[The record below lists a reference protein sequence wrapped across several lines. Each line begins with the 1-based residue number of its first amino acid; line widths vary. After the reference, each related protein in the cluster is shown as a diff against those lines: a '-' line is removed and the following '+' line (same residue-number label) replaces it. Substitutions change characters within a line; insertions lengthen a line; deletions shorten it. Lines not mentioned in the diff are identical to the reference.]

1 MTTKRDW
8 HHQVEHERI
17 PANEVHETND
27 GKTIRV
33 EYREENG
40 TIYKT
45 TKTYRNQKL
54 KVLPIVAERK
64 KWKKFGNAGNDPA
77 GINTATT
84 KVDDEI
90 TMQFISNKEVFIF
103 TFTFIFIFIFI
114 FLIII
119 KDDKQYEE
127 NLIKDAVS
135 TLRKVQCRLCKG
147 EHWTTK
153 CPYKDNLQS
162 FMDQSTDKPS
172 DNISTSVSNATSQG
186 QNASIGTSGE
196 ASTGKWVSQSV
207 RRGGTGTA
215 YPGDRGGSTRGGSYG
230 GRSNDMRKQDEATV
244 RVTNL
249 PEETQEQDLRDLFT
263 PFGSV
268 SRVFLAKDKTNNTS
282 KGFAFITFNEKKDAQ
297 KAIECVSGFGYDH
310 LILKVEWAK

>member
-8 HHQVEHERI
+8 HDQVEQERI
-17 PANEVHETND
+17 PQNQVIDTND
-27 GKTIRV
+27 GKTIRI

-64 KWKKFGNAGNDPA
+64 KWKKFGNAAKDPP

-90 TMQFISNKEVFIF
+90 TMQFISNKE
-103 TFTFIFIFIFI
+103 
-114 FLIII
+114 
-119 KDDKQYEE
+119 DDKQDEE
-127 NLIKDAVS
+127 RLIKDAVS
-135 TLRKVQCRLCKG
+135 TLKKVQCRLCKG

-153 CPYKDNLQS
+153 CPHKDSLQS
-162 FMDQSTDKPS
+162 IINQNNENSSSTTTNPT
-172 DNISTSVSNATSQG
+172 NQG
-186 QNASIGTSGE
+186 QTNTTGTTNE
-196 ASTGKWVSQSV
+196 PPTNKWVSQRV
-207 RRGGTGTA
+207 QQRAQQGTNS
-215 YPGDRGGSTRGGSYG
+215 YPQERGDRTSTRSNNYSGRGS
-230 GRSNDMRKQDEATV
+230 DMRKQDEATV

-263 PFGSV
+263 PFGPV
-268 SRVFLAKDKTNNTS
+268 SRVFLAKDKTSNVS

-310 LILKVEWAK
+310 LILKVEWANKPQNQ

>member
-8 HHQVEHERI
+8 HDQVEHERI
-17 PANEVHETND
+17 PQNQVIDTND
-27 GKTIRV
+27 GKTVRI

-64 KWKKFGNAGNDPA
+64 KWKKFGNAAKDPP

-90 TMQFISNKEVFIF
+90 TMQFISNKE
-103 TFTFIFIFIFI
+103 
-114 FLIII
+114 
-119 KDDKQYEE
+119 DDKQDEE
-127 NLIKDAVS
+127 RLIKDAVS

-153 CPYKDNLQS
+153 CPHKDSLQP
-162 FMDQSTDKPS
+162 FMDQTNENTSSSTTT
-172 DNISTSVSNATSQG
+172 NTTNQG
-186 QNASIGTSGE
+186 QTNPSGTSTE
-196 ASTGKWVSQSV
+196 PTTSKWVSQRV
-207 RRGGTGTA
+207 QQRAAQGGNT
-215 YPGDRGGSTRGGSYG
+215 YPGDSRDRPSNRSSNYSGRG
-230 GRSNDMRKQDEATV
+230 NDMRKQDEATV

-263 PFGSV
+263 PFGPV
-268 SRVFLAKDKTNNTS
+268 SRVFLAKDKTSNVS

-310 LILKVEWAK
+310 LILKVEWANKPQNQ

>member
-1 MTTKRDW
+1 

-17 PANEVHETND
+17 PANEVYESD
-27 GKTIRV
+27 GKTIRI

-64 KWKKFGNAGNDPA
+64 KWKKFGNAANDPP

-90 TMQFISNKEVFIF
+90 TMQFISNKE
-103 TFTFIFIFIFI
+103 
-114 FLIII
+114 
-119 KDDKQYEE
+119 DNKQDEE
-127 NLIKDAVS
+127 KLIKEAVS

-162 FMDQSTDKPS
+162 YMDQSTDKP
-172 DNISTSVSNATSQG
+172 
-186 QNASIGTSGE
+186 
-196 ASTGKWVSQSV
+196 
-207 RRGGTGTA
+207 
-215 YPGDRGGSTRGGSYG
+215 
-230 GRSNDMRKQDEATV
+230 
-244 RVTNL
+244 
-249 PEETQEQDLRDLFT
+249 
-263 PFGSV
+263 
-268 SRVFLAKDKTNNTS
+268 
-282 KGFAFITFNEKKDAQ
+282 
-297 KAIECVSGFGYDH
+297 
-310 LILKVEWAK
+310 

>member
-40 TIYKT
+40 TIFKT

-64 KWKKFGNAGNDPA
+64 KWKKFGNASNDAP

-90 TMQFISNKEVFIF
+90 TMQFISNKE
-103 TFTFIFIFIFI
+103 
-114 FLIII
+114 
-119 KDDKQYEE
+119 DDKQDEE
-127 NLIKDAVS
+127 KLIKDAVS

-162 FMDQSTDKPS
+162 FMEQPIDKPTEMIPATGNS
-172 DNISTSVSNATSQG
+172 STPQG
-186 QNASIGTSGE
+186 QNPSTGTPAEGT
-196 ASTGKWVSQSV
+196 TGKWVSVSA
-207 RRGGTGTA
+207 RRPGAGTA
-215 YPGDRGGSTRGGSYG
+215 YPGDRGGSTRGSYV

-310 LILKVEWAK
+310 LILKVEWANKPQNQ

>member
-17 PANEVHETND
+17 PANEVIETND

-64 KWKKFGNAGNDPA
+64 KWKKFGNAASDPP

-90 TMQFISNKEVFIF
+90 TMQFISNKE
-103 TFTFIFIFIFI
+103 
-114 FLIII
+114 
-119 KDDKQYEE
+119 DDKQDEE
-127 NLIKDAVS
+127 KLIKDAVS

-153 CPYKDNLQS
+153 CPYKDNLQPI
-162 FMDQSTDKPS
+162 MDPSNEKPNENVTSTTNNS
-172 DNISTSVSNATSQG
+172 TSQG
-186 QNASIGTSGE
+186 QNAPSGPTGE
-196 ASTGKWVSQSV
+196 SSTGKWVSVSA
-207 RRGGTGTA
+207 RRPGAGTA
-215 YPGDRGGSTRGGSYG
+215 YPGDRPGRGGAYA
-230 GRSNDMRKQDEATV
+230 GRGSDMRKQDEATV

-263 PFGSV
+263 PFGTV
-268 SRVFLAKDKTNNTS
+268 NRVFLAKDKTNNTS

-310 LILKVEWAK
+310 LILKVEWANKPQNQ

>member
-1 MTTKRDW
+1 MSSGSVTTTTTKRDW

-17 PANEVHETND
+17 PANEVHETPD
-27 GKTIRV
+27 GKTIRI

-64 KWKKFGNAGNDPA
+64 KWKKFGNAASDPP

-90 TMQFISNKEVFIF
+90 TMQFISNKE
-103 TFTFIFIFIFI
+103 
-114 FLIII
+114 
-119 KDDKQYEE
+119 DDKQDEE
-127 NLIKDAVS
+127 KLIKEAVS

-162 FMDQSTDKPS
+162 ITDSYAEKQNENVTATANKPP
-172 DNISTSVSNATSQG
+172 SQG
-186 QNASIGTSGE
+186 QSATNGPAGD
-196 ASTGKWVSQSV
+196 ASTGGKWVSQRV
-207 RRGGTGTA
+207 RDRTGPGTA
-215 YPGDRGGSTRGGSYG
+215 YPGDRGGSTRGGSYS
-230 GRSNDMRKQDEATV
+230 GRTMDRKQDEATV

-263 PFGSV
+263 PFGPV
-268 SRVFLAKDKTNNTS
+268 SRVFLAKDKTSNTS

-310 LILKVEWAK
+310 LILKVEWANKPQNQ

>member
-17 PANEVHETND
+17 PANEVYESD
-27 GKTIRV
+27 GKTIRI

-64 KWKKFGNAGNDPA
+64 KWKKFGNAASDPP

-90 TMQFISNKEVFIF
+90 TMQFISNKE
-103 TFTFIFIFIFI
+103 
-114 FLIII
+114 
-119 KDDKQYEE
+119 DNKQDEE
-127 NLIKDAVS
+127 KLIKEAVS

-162 FMDQSTDKPS
+162 YMDQSTDKPAENAPPS
-172 DNISTSVSNATSQG
+172 STNTTSQG
-186 QNASIGTSGE
+186 QHAPSGGTSGE
-196 ASTGKWVSQSV
+196 ATTGKWVSARVQRS
-207 RRGGTGTA
+207 GAGTA
-215 YPGDRGGSTRGGSYG
+215 YPGDRGGSTRGGGSGSYG
-230 GRSNDMRKQDEATV
+230 GRNSDMRKDEATV

-263 PFGSV
+263 PFGPV

>member
-1 MTTKRDW
+1 
-8 HHQVEHERI
+8 VI
-17 PANEVHETND
+17 ETND
-27 GKTIRV
+27 GKTIRL

-64 KWKKFGNAGNDPA
+64 KWKKFGNAANDPP

-90 TMQFISNKEVFIF
+90 TMQFISNKE
-103 TFTFIFIFIFI
+103 
-114 FLIII
+114 
-119 KDDKQYEE
+119 DDKQDEE
-127 NLIKDAVS
+127 KLIKEAVS

-162 FMDQSTDKPS
+162 FMDQSSDKQ
-172 DNISTSVSNATSQG
+172 NENVSTSSHNNASQG
-186 QNASIGTSGE
+186 QNQTSGTPGE
-196 ASTGKWVSQSV
+196 STGGKWFSVSA
-207 RRGGTGTA
+207 RRSGAGTA
-215 YPGDRGGSTRGGSYG
+215 YPGDRGGGSTRGGGGSYAGGG
-230 GRSNDMRKQDEATV
+230 GRSGDLRKQDEATV

-263 PFGSV
+263 PFGPV

-310 LILKVEWAK
+310 LILKVEWANKPQNQ

>member
-1 MTTKRDW
+1 MTSTKRDW
-8 HHQVEHERI
+8 HHQVEHERL
-17 PANEVHETND
+17 PANEVFDTSD
-27 GKTIRV
+27 GKTIRI

-40 TIYKT
+40 ITYKT
-45 TKTYRNQKL
+45 TKTYRSQKL

-64 KWKKFGNAGNDPA
+64 KWKKFGNAANDPP

-90 TMQFISNKEVFIF
+90 TMQFLSNKEDE
-103 TFTFIFIFIFI
+103 T
-114 FLIII
+114 
-119 KDDKQYEE
+119 KEE
-127 NLIKDAVS
+127 EKILRDAVA
-135 TLRKVQCRLCKG
+135 TLRKVQCRFCKG

-153 CPYKDNLQS
+153 CPFKDSLQPI
-162 FMDQSTDKPS
+162 MEQPIDKPGGVGTMS
-172 DNISTSVSNATSQG
+172 SLGNGPSSSNQNPGSTTTGSEQSV
-186 QNASIGTSGE
+186 
-196 ASTGKWVSQSV
+196 GKWVSKSA
-207 RRGGTGTA
+207 RAGGTGTA
-215 YPGDRGGSTRGGSYG
+215 YPGDRGGSTRGGPSYG
-230 GRSNDMRKQDEATV
+230 SGSRSSDLRKQDEATV

-263 PFGSV
+263 PFGHV

-310 LILKVEWAK
+310 LILKVEWANKPQN

>member
-1 MTTKRDW
+1 MTTTKRDW

-27 GKTIRV
+27 GKTIRI

-64 KWKKFGNAGNDPA
+64 KWKKFGNAASDPP

-90 TMQFISNKEVFIF
+90 TMQFISTKEDA
-103 TFTFIFIFIFI
+103 
-114 FLIII
+114 
-119 KDDKQYEE
+119 KQDEDK
-127 NLIKDAVS
+127 LIKEAVS

-153 CPYKDNLQS
+153 CPYKDNLQTY
-162 FMDQSTDKPS
+162 MDQSSEKPVE
-172 DNISTSVSNATSQG
+172 NTTTSTTNAAPQG
-186 QNASIGTSGE
+186 QNTSGGATGE
-196 ASTGKWVSQSV
+196 TTTGKWVSKRVQ
-207 RRGGTGTA
+207 GGGSGTA
-215 YPGDRGGSTRGGSYG
+215 YPGDRGGPSRGPGAGGSYAG
-230 GRSNDMRKQDEATV
+230 KNGDMRRDEATV

-263 PFGSV
+263 PFGLV
-268 SRVFLAKDKTNNTS
+268 SRVYLAKDKTNNTS
-282 KGFAFITFNEKKDAQ
+282 KGFAFITFNDKKDAQ

>member
-64 KWKKFGNAGNDPA
+64 KWKKFGNAANDPP

-90 TMQFISNKEVFIF
+90 TMQFISNKE
-103 TFTFIFIFIFI
+103 
-114 FLIII
+114 
-119 KDDKQYEE
+119 DDKQDEE
-127 NLIKDAVS
+127 KLIKDAVS

-153 CPYKDNLQS
+153 CPYKDNLQP
-162 FMDQSTDKPS
+162 FMDSSNDKPS
-172 DNISTSVSNATSQG
+172 ENVTPSVNNSTSQG
-186 QNASIGTSGE
+186 QNPPSGTPGE
-196 ASTGKWVSQSV
+196 STNNKWFSVSA
-207 RRGGTGTA
+207 RRAGAAGTA
-215 YPGDRGGSTRGGSYG
+215 YPGDRGGSTRGGAYS
-230 GRSNDMRKQDEATV
+230 GRGSDMRKQDEATV

-263 PFGSV
+263 PFGPV

-310 LILKVEWAK
+310 LILKVEWANKPQNQ

>member
-17 PANEVHETND
+17 PANEVYETND

-40 TIYKT
+40 IIYKT

-64 KWKKFGNAGNDPA
+64 KWKKFGNAASDPS

-90 TMQFISNKEVFIF
+90 TMQFISNKE
-103 TFTFIFIFIFI
+103 
-114 FLIII
+114 
-119 KDDKQYEE
+119 DDKQDEE
-127 NLIKDAVS
+127 KLIKDAVS

-172 DNISTSVSNATSQG
+172 DNVTTAVNTTASQG
-186 QNASIGTSGE
+186 QTSSMGTTGE
-196 ASTGKWVSQSV
+196 ASTGKWVSQSA

-215 YPGDRGGSTRGGSYG
+215 YPGDRGGSTRGGSYA
-230 GRSNDMRKQDEATV
+230 GRPSDMRKQDEATV

-310 LILKVEWAK
+310 LILKVEWANKPQNQ